1 MGDEKQENGMAGE
14 LSKMKMYIGG
24 EWVDPASGEYFE
36 TVDPFTAKPWALVP
50 RGNSADADRAI
61 RAADRAFREGPWR
74 SMHPS
79 DRGRLIHR
87 LGSLIEEHADALA
100 EIEVRDN
107 GRLLAEMR
115 HQIRYIPKWYY
126 YYAGLADK
134 IEGVV
139 HPCDKPALSYSRPEP
154 LGVCVGIVPWN
165 APLLL
170 FSLKAA
176 PALAAGNT
184 IVMKPAEHT
193 SATALK
199 LMELVELAGFPPGVI
214 NVVTGF
220 GKEIGE
226 PLVTHAL
233 TRHVGFTGSTATGA
247 HLYSLAARDVKRVSL
262 ELGGKSPNIVFDDA
276 DLDNAV
282 RGVVGGIFGA
292 TGQTCIA
299 GSRLLVQRRIHDQFV
314 EKLSAFSSAARVGDP
329 RKVET
334 QIGPIA
340 NAMQYDRVLGYIDIA
355 RQEGASL
362 VLGGKRPELAEC
374 EAGFFIEPTIFTGV
388 KNDMRIAREEVF
400 GPVLSTIVFD
410 DQEEAVAIANDS
422 EFGLA
427 AGVWT
432 SDMKRALR
440 MSEQLD
446 AGSVWINTYRDIS
459 YTTPFGGYKKSGL
472 GRENGVE
479 GIREYLQTKAV
490 WLSMAKEIENPFVI
504 G

>member
-1 MGDEKQENGMAGE
+1 MDGQVAG
-14 LSKMKMYIGG
+14 LQRLQMYIGG
-24 EWVDPASGEYFE
+24 EWVEPADGRYFE

-50 RGNSADADRAI
+50 RGGAEDADRAVQ
-61 RAADRAFREGPWR
+61 AAHKAFREGPWGR
-74 SMHPS
+74 MHPS
-79 DRGRLIHR
+79 ERGKILYRF
-87 LGSLIEEHADALA
+87 GQLIEEHADALA

-115 HQIRYIPKWYY
+115 HQIRYVPNWYY
-126 YYAGLADK
+126 YNAGLADK
-134 IEGVV
+134 LEGVV
-139 HPCDKPALSYSRPEP
+139 HPCDKPALSFSRPEP

-165 APLLL
+165 APTLLL
-170 FSLKAA
+170 SLKAA

-184 IVMKPAEHT
+184 LIIKPAEHT

-199 LMELVELAGFPPGVI
+199 LMELVEKAGFPPGVF
-214 NVVTGF
+214 NVVTGY
-220 GKEIGE
+220 GKEVGE
-226 PLVTHAL
+226 PLVTHPL
-233 TRHVGFTGSTATGA
+233 VRHVAFTGSTATGA

-262 ELGGKSPNIVFDDA
+262 ELGGKSPNIVFADA

-299 GSRLLVQRRIHDQFV
+299 GSRLLVERRVHDAFM
-314 EKLSAFSSAARVGDP
+314 EKLVAFTRSARVGDP
-329 RKVET
+329 RRLET

-340 NAMQYDRVLGYIDIA
+340 NRMQYDKVLGYIDIA
-355 RQEGASL
+355 RLEGAEL
-362 VLGGKRPELAEC
+362 ALGGGRPDIEEC
-374 EAGFFIEPTIFTGV
+374 HEGFFIEPTIFTGV
-388 KNDMRIAREEVF
+388 NNSMRIAREEVF
-400 GPVLSTIVFD
+400 GPVLSAIPFD
-410 DQEEAVAIANDS
+410 DAEEALAIANDS

-440 MSEQLD
+440 MSERLE

-490 WLSMAKEIENPFVI
+490 WISTAEEIANPFVI

>member
-1 MGDEKQENGMAGE
+1 MTEAGG
-14 LSKMKMYIGG
+14 LTKLQMYIGG
-24 EWVDPASGEYFE
+24 EWVAPAGGDYIE
-36 TVDPFTAKPWALVP
+36 TVNPFTAQPWALIP
-50 RGNSADADRAI
+50 RGNAEDAERAI
-61 RAADRAFREGPWR
+61 LAADDAFRSGPWGK
-74 SMHPS
+74 MHAS
-79 DRGRLIHR
+79 DRGAIIHR
-87 LGSLIEEHADALA
+87 LGTLIEQNAEELA

-115 HQIRYIPKWYY
+115 HQIAYVAKWYY

-134 IEGVV
+134 IEGTV
-139 HPCDKPALSYSRPEP
+139 HPCDKPALSYSRHEP

-184 IVMKPAEHT
+184 IVMKPAETT

-199 LMELVELAGFPPGVI
+199 LMELVEEAGFPPGVI
-214 NVVTGF
+214 NVVTGY
-220 GKEIGE
+220 GQEVGE
-226 PLVTHAL
+226 PLATHPK
-233 TRHVGFTGSTATGA
+233 TRHIGFTGSTATGA
-247 HLYSLAARDVKRVSL
+247 HLGMLAARDVKRVSL
-262 ELGGKSPNIVFDDA
+262 ELGGKSPNIVFADA

-299 GSRLLVQRRIHDQFV
+299 GSRLLVQRDVHDEFI
-314 EKLSAFSSAARVGDP
+314 EKLAAFTKAARVGDP
-329 RKVET
+329 CHPKT
-334 QIGPIA
+334 QIGPMA
-340 NAMQYDRVLGYIDIA
+340 NQMQYKRVLDYIDVA
-355 RQEGASL
+355 KGEGAKL
-362 VLGGKRPELAEC
+362 ALGGKHPEMEEC
-374 EAGFFIEPTIFTGV
+374 ATGYFIEPTIFTGV
-388 KNDMRIAREEVF
+388 TNDMRIAREEVF
-400 GPVLSTIVFD
+400 GPVLSTIAFD
-410 DQEEAVAIANDS
+410 TAEEAVAIANDS

-432 SDMKRALR
+432 SDMRLALK
-440 MSEQLD
+440 MSEQLE

-490 WLSMAKEIENPFVI
+490 WISTAEEIANPFVI

>member
-1 MGDEKQENGMAGE
+1 MNERTND
-14 LSKMKMYIGG
+14 LPRLRMYIGG
-24 EWVDPASGEYFE
+24 EWVEPAAGRFFE

-50 RGNSADADRAI
+50 RGDAEDADRAV
-61 RAADRAFREGPWR
+61 RAAHAAFRDGPWGR
-74 SMHPS
+74 MHPS
-79 DRGRLIHR
+79 DRGKILYRF
-87 LGSLIEEHADALA
+87 GQLIEEHADELAAL
-100 EIEVRDN
+100 EVRDN

-115 HQIRYIPKWYY
+115 HQIRYVPNWYY
-126 YYAGLADK
+126 YNAGLADK
-134 IEGVV
+134 LEGVV
-139 HPCDKPALSYSRPEP
+139 HPCDKPALSFSKPEP

-170 FSLKAA
+170 LSLKAA

-184 IVMKPAEHT
+184 LIIKPAEHT

-199 LMELVELAGFPPGVI
+199 LMELVEAAGFPPGVF
-214 NVVTGF
+214 NVVTGY
-220 GKEIGE
+220 GREVGE
-226 PLVTHAL
+226 PLVTHPL
-233 TRHVGFTGSTATGA
+233 VRHISFTGSTATGS

-262 ELGGKSPNIVFDDA
+262 ELGGKSPNIVFADA

-299 GSRLLVQRRIHDQFV
+299 GSRLLVERRAHDAFL
-314 EKLSAFSSAARVGDP
+314 EKLVAFTRSARVGDP
-329 RKVET
+329 RRVET

-340 NAMQYDRVLGYIDIA
+340 NRMQYDKVLGYIDIA
-355 RQEGASL
+355 RSEGAE
-362 VLGGKRPELAEC
+362 VALGGRRPDLEECAE
-374 EAGFFIEPTIFTGV
+374 GFFVEPTIFTGV
-388 KNDMRIAREEVF
+388 NNSMRIAREEVF
-400 GPVLSTIVFD
+400 GPVLATIPFD
-410 DQEEAVAIANDS
+410 DPEEAIAIANDS

-432 SDMKRALR
+432 SDMRRALTMADR
-440 MSEQLD
+440 LE

-459 YTTPFGGYKKSGL
+459 YTTPFGGYKKSGI

-479 GIREYLQTKAV
+479 GIREYLQTKAIWISTAAEV
-490 WLSMAKEIENPFVI
+490 ENPFVI

>member
-1 MGDEKQENGMAGE
+1 MAE
-14 LSKMKMYIGG
+14 LERLKMYIGG
-24 EWVDPASGEYFE
+24 QWVEPCSGAYFE
-36 TVDPFTAKPWALVP
+36 TVDPFTARPWALVP
-50 RGNSADADRAI
+50 RGNAEDADRAV
-61 RAADRAFREGPWR
+61 RAAHAAFKGPWR
-74 SMHPS
+74 TMHPS
-79 DRGRLIHR
+79 KRAKILHR
-87 LGSLIEEHADALA
+87 FASLIEDHALALA

-107 GRLLAEMR
+107 GRLLAEMH
-115 HQIRYIPKWYY
+115 HQIAYIPNWYH

-139 HPCDKPALSYSRPEP
+139 HPCDKPALSYSRHEP

-184 IVMKPAEHT
+184 LVMKPAEHT

-199 LMELVELAGFPPGVI
+199 LMELVEKAGFPEGVV
-214 NVVTGF
+214 NVVTGY
-220 GKEIGE
+220 GREVGE
-226 PLVTHAL
+226 PLVTHPL

-276 DLDNAV
+276 AIDDAV

-299 GSRLLVQRRIHDQFV
+299 GSRLLVQRKIHDQFV
-314 EKLSAFSSAARVGDP
+314 DKLSAFTASARVGDP
-329 RKVET
+329 RKRET

-340 NAMQYDRVLGYIDIA
+340 NQMQYDKVLGYIDIA
-355 RQEGASL
+355 RQEGAEL
-362 VLGGKRPELAEC
+362 VLGGGRPDLEETSQ
-374 EAGFFIEPTIFTGV
+374 GYFISPTIFTGV
-388 KNDMRIAREEVF
+388 NNTMRIAREEVF

-410 DQEEAVAIANDS
+410 EVEEAVDIANDS

-440 MSEQLD
+440 MSDLLE

-459 YTTPFGGYKKSGL
+459 YTTPFGGYKKSGI

-490 WLSMAKEIENPFVI
+490 WISTADEIKNPFVI

>member
-1 MGDEKQENGMAGE
+1 MGKQEKG
-14 LSKMKMYIGG
+14 LTRLKMYIGG
-24 EWVDPASGEYFE
+24 EWVEPASGEYIE
-36 TVDPFTAKPWALVP
+36 TVDPFTARPWALIP
-50 RGNSADADRAI
+50 RGNAEDADRAV
-61 RAADRAFREGPWR
+61 RAADRAFHDGAWR
-74 SMHPS
+74 KMHPS
-79 DRGRLIHR
+79 ARGKL
-87 LGSLIEEHADALA
+87 LGRFGQLIEQHADELA

-115 HQIRYIPKWYY
+115 HQIRYVPNWYY

-134 IEGVV
+134 LEGVV
-139 HPCDKPALSYSRPEP
+139 HPCDKPALSLSRHEP

-170 FSLKAA
+170 LSLKAA

-184 IVMKPAEHT
+184 LVLKPAEHT

-199 LMELVELAGFPPGVI
+199 LMELVEEAGFPPGVV
-214 NVVTGF
+214 NVVTGY
-220 GKEIGE
+220 GKEVGE
-226 PLVTHAL
+226 PLVTHKL
-233 TRHVGFTGSTATGA
+233 TRHLGFTGSTATGA

-292 TGQTCIA
+292 VGQTCIA
-299 GSRLLVQRRIHDQFV
+299 GSRLLVQRRVHDAFV
-314 EKLSAFSSAARVGDP
+314 ERLAAFTRTARVGDP
-329 RKVET
+329 RRLET

-340 NAMQYDRVLGYIDIA
+340 NRQQYDKILGYIDIA
-355 RQEGASL
+355 TQEGVEL
-362 VLGGKRPELAEC
+362 VMGGKRPDLAEC
-374 EAGFFIEPTIFTGV
+374 AEGFFVEPTIYTGV
-388 KNDMRIAREEVF
+388 RNDMRIAREEIF
-400 GPVLSTIVFD
+400 GPVLATIPFD
-410 DQEEAVAIANDS
+410 DPDEAVAIANDT
-422 EFGLA
+422 EYGLA

-432 SDMKRALR
+432 SNMKLALR
-440 MSEQLD
+440 MSEALE

-459 YTTPFGGYKKSGL
+459 YTTPFGGYKKSGI

-490 WLSMAKEIENPFVI
+490 WISLAEEIENPFVI

>member
-1 MGDEKQENGMAGE
+1 MTSHAGE
-14 LSKMKMYIGG
+14 LPRLDMYIGG
-24 EWVDPASGEYFE
+24 EWVKPASGEYFE
-36 TVDPFTAKPWALVP
+36 TVDPFTAQPWAMVA
-50 RGNSADADRAI
+50 RGGAADADRAI
-61 RAADRAFREGPWR
+61 QAAHKAFKEGPWGK
-74 SMHPS
+74 MHPS
-79 DRGRLIHR
+79 ERGKLIYR
-87 LGSLIEEHADALA
+87 LGQLIEEHADALA

-107 GRLLAEMR
+107 GRLLAEMQ
-115 HQIRYIPKWYY
+115 HQIRYIPKWFY

-139 HPCDKPALSYSRPEP
+139 HPCDKPALSFSRPEP

-184 IVMKPAEHT
+184 IVMKPAEYT

-199 LMELVELAGFPPGVI
+199 LMELVEAAGFPPGVI

-220 GKEIGE
+220 GKEAGE
-226 PLVTHAL
+226 PLVTHPL
-233 TRHVGFTGSTATGA
+233 TRHLGFTGSTATGA
-247 HLYSLAARDVKRVSL
+247 YLYSLAAKDVKRASL
-262 ELGGKSPNIVFDDA
+262 ELGGKSPNIVFSDA
-276 DLDNAV
+276 DIDNAV

-292 TGQTCIA
+292 VGQTCIA
-299 GSRLLVQRRIHDQFV
+299 GSRLLVQRGIHDQFV
-314 EKLSAFSSAARVGDP
+314 EKLAAFSKSARIGNP
-329 RKVET
+329 RDITT

-340 NAMQYDRVLGYIDIA
+340 NRMQYDKVLGYIDIA
-355 RQEGASL
+355 RQEGAEL
-362 VLGGKRPELAEC
+362 VLGGKRPDIAEC
-374 EAGFFIEPTIFTGV
+374 AAGFFIEPTIFTGV
-388 KNDMRIAREEVF
+388 NNEMRIAREEVF

-410 DQEEAVAIANDS
+410 KVEEAVAIANDS

-432 SDMKRALR
+432 ANMRQALR
-440 MSEQLD
+440 MSELLE
-446 AGSVWINTYRDIS
+446 AGSVWVNTYRDIS
-459 YTTPFGGYKKSGL
+459 YTTPFGGYKKSGI

-490 WLSMAKEIENPFVI
+490 WLSTAEEIDNPFVI

>member
-1 MGDEKQENGMAGE
+1 MDEMPK
-14 LSKMKMYIGG
+14 LKMYIGG
-24 EWVDPASGEYFE
+24 EWVEPSSGEYFE
-36 TVDPFTAKPWALVP
+36 TIDPFTAKPWALVA
-50 RGNSADADRAI
+50 RGNAEDADRAI
-61 RAADRAFREGPWR
+61 RVAHKAFKEGPWGR
-74 SMHPS
+74 MHPS
-79 DRGRLIHR
+79 ERAKLIHR
-87 LGSLIEEHADALA
+87 LGVLMEENADTLA
-100 EIEVRDN
+100 DVEVRDN
-107 GRLLAEMR
+107 GRLLAEMQ
-115 HQIRYIPKWYY
+115 HQIRYLPKWYY

-139 HPCDKPALSYSRPEP
+139 HPCDKPALSFSRHEP

-199 LMELVELAGFPPGVI
+199 LMELVEAAGFPPGVI

-220 GKEIGE
+220 GKEVGE
-226 PLVTHAL
+226 PLVTHPL
-233 TRHVGFTGSTATGA
+233 TRHVGFTGSTATGS
-247 HLYSLAARDVKRVSL
+247 HLYSLAAKDVKRVSL
-262 ELGGKSPNIVFDDA
+262 ELGGKSPNIVFGDA
-276 DLDNAV
+276 DLNNAV

-299 GSRLLVQRRIHDQFV
+299 GSRLLVHRSIHDEFV
-314 EKLSAFSSAARVGDP
+314 EKLAAFTKSARVGDP
-329 RKVET
+329 RNVQT

-340 NAMQYDRVLGYIDIA
+340 NRMQYERVLGYVDIG
-355 RQEGASL
+355 RQEGAEL
-362 VLGGKRPELAEC
+362 VLGGKRPDLDEC
-374 EAGFFIEPTIFTGV
+374 AAGFFVEPTIFAGV
-388 KNDMRIAREEVF
+388 NNDMRIAREEVF
-400 GPVLSTIVFD
+400 GPVLSTIAFD
-410 DQEEAVAIANDS
+410 EVEEAVTIANDS

-427 AGVWT
+427 AGIWT
-432 SDMKRALR
+432 SDMKRALL
-440 MSEQLD
+440 MSERLD

-459 YTTPFGGYKKSGL
+459 YTTPFGGYKKSGI

-490 WLSMAKEIENPFVI
+490 WISTAEEIANPFVI

>member
-1 MGDEKQENGMAGE
+1 MDGQVAG
-14 LSKMKMYIGG
+14 LQRLQMYIGG
-24 EWVDPASGEYFE
+24 EWVEPADGRYFE

-50 RGNSADADRAI
+50 RGGAEDADRAVQ
-61 RAADRAFREGPWR
+61 AAHKAFRDGPWGR
-74 SMHPS
+74 MHPS
-79 DRGRLIHR
+79 ERGKILYRF
-87 LGSLIEEHADALA
+87 GQLIEEHADALA

-115 HQIRYIPKWYY
+115 HQIRYVPNWYY
-126 YYAGLADK
+126 YNAGLADK
-134 IEGVV
+134 LEGVV
-139 HPCDKPALSYSRPEP
+139 HPCDKPALSFSRPEP

-165 APLLL
+165 APTLLL
-170 FSLKAA
+170 SLKAA

-184 IVMKPAEHT
+184 LIIKPAEHT

-199 LMELVELAGFPPGVI
+199 LMELVEKAGFPPGVF
-214 NVVTGF
+214 NVVTGY
-220 GKEIGE
+220 GKEVGE
-226 PLVTHAL
+226 PLVTHPL
-233 TRHVGFTGSTATGA
+233 VRHVAFTGSTATGS

-262 ELGGKSPNIVFDDA
+262 ELGGKSPNIVFADA

-299 GSRLLVQRRIHDQFV
+299 GSRLLVERRVHDAFM
-314 EKLSAFSSAARVGDP
+314 EKLVAFTRSARVGDP
-329 RKVET
+329 RRLET

-340 NAMQYDRVLGYIDIA
+340 NRMQYDKVLGYIDIA
-355 RQEGASL
+355 RSEGA
-362 VLGGKRPELAEC
+362 ELAHGGGRPDLDEC
-374 EAGFFIEPTIFTGV
+374 REGFFIEPTIFTGV
-388 KNDMRIAREEVF
+388 NNSMRIAREEVF
-400 GPVLSTIVFD
+400 GPVLSAIAFD
-410 DQEEAVAIANDS
+410 DAEEALTIANDS

-440 MSEQLD
+440 MSERLE

-490 WLSMAKEIENPFVI
+490 WISTADEIANPFVI

>member
-1 MGDEKQENGMAGE
+1 MSDGHAALDR
-14 LSKMKMYIGG
+14 LKMYVGG
-24 EWVDPASGEYFE
+24 EWVEPAQGDYLE
-36 TVDPFTAKPWALVP
+36 TVDPFTARPWALVP
-50 RGNSADADRAI
+50 RGSAADADRAVK
-61 RAADRAFREGPWR
+61 AAHKAFKEGPWGR
-74 SMHPS
+74 MHPS
-79 DRGRLIHR
+79 ERARILYRFGE
-87 LGSLIEEHADALA
+87 LIEANADALA
-100 EIEVRDN
+100 ATEVRDN

-115 HQIRYIPKWYY
+115 HQIRYIPNWYR

-139 HPCDKPALSYSRPEP
+139 HPCDKPALSFSRPEP

-170 FSLKAA
+170 LSLKAA

-184 IVMKPAEHT
+184 IIIKPAEHT
-193 SATALK
+193 SASALQ
-199 LMELVELAGFPPGVI
+199 LMTLVEDAGFPPGVF

-226 PLVTHAL
+226 PLVTHPL
-233 TRHVGFTGSTATGA
+233 VRHVGFTGSTATGA

-262 ELGGKSPNIVFDDA
+262 ELGGKSPNIVFADA

-299 GSRLLVQRRIHDQFV
+299 GSRLLVQRSVHDRFL
-314 EKLSAFSSAARVGDP
+314 EKLIDFTRKARVGDP
-329 RKVET
+329 TNLET

-340 NAMQYDRVLGYIDIA
+340 NRMQYDKVLGYIDIA
-355 RQEGASL
+355 VSEGAEL
-362 VLGGKRPELAEC
+362 LYGGCRPELAEC
-374 EAGFFIEPTIFTGV
+374 RDGFFIQPTIFSGV
-388 KNDMRIAREEVF
+388 RNDMRIAREEVF
-400 GPVLSTIVFD
+400 GPVLSTIPFD
-410 DQEEAVAIANDS
+410 DPEEAVAIANDS

-432 SDMKRALR
+432 SDMQLAIR
-440 MSEQLD
+440 MSERLE

-459 YTTPFGGYKKSGL
+459 YTTPFGGYKKSGI

-490 WLSMAKEIENPFVI
+490 WISTASEVPNPFVI

>member
-1 MGDEKQENGMAGE
+1 MTSHSPALRTLD
-14 LSKMKMYIGG
+14 MYIDGQ
-24 EWVDPASGEYFE
+24 WAKPASGQYFE
-36 TVDPFTAKPWALVP
+36 TVDPFTAQPWAMVA
-50 RGNSADADRAI
+50 RGGAEDADRAV
-61 RAADRAFREGPWR
+61 RAAHRAFKEGPWGK
-74 SMHPS
+74 MHPS
-79 DRGRLIHR
+79 ERGKLIHR
-87 LGSLIEEHADALA
+87 LGTLIEEHADALA

-107 GRLLAEMR
+107 GRLLAEMQ
-115 HQIRYIPKWYY
+115 HQIRYVPKWYY

-154 LGVCVGIVPWN
+154 LGVCVAIIPWN

-170 FSLKAA
+170 LSLKAA

-184 IVMKPAEHT
+184 LVLKPAEHT

-199 LMELVELAGFPPGVI
+199 LMELVEAAGFPSGVV

-220 GKEIGE
+220 GKEVGE
-226 PLVTHAL
+226 PLVSHTL

-247 HLYSLAARDVKRVSL
+247 HLYSLAAKDVKRVSL

-299 GSRLLVQRRIHDQFV
+299 GSRLLVQRRIHDEFV
-314 EKLSAFSSAARVGDP
+314 EKLAAFTKTARVGDP
-329 RKVET
+329 RDVRT
-334 QIGPIA
+334 QVGPIA
-340 NAMQYDRVLGYIDIA
+340 NKMQFEKVLGYVDIA
-355 RQEGASL
+355 RQDGAEL
-362 VLGGKRPELAEC
+362 LLGGKRPDGDEC
-374 EAGFFIEPTIFTGV
+374 ARGFFVEPTIFTGV
-388 KNDMRIAREEVF
+388 NNEMRIAREEVF
-400 GPVLSTIVFD
+400 GPILSTLIFD
-410 DQEEAVAIANDS
+410 DADEAVAIANDS

-432 SDMKRALR
+432 RDMKLAMR
-440 MSEQLD
+440 MSDRLE
-446 AGSVWINTYRDIS
+446 AGSVWVNTYRDIS
-459 YTTPFGGYKKSGL
+459 YTTPFGGYKKSGI
-472 GRENGVE
+472 GRENGAE

-490 WLSMAKEIENPFVI
+490 WLSTADEIANPFVI